1 MLQIFH
7 DELIQYTSQTVANG
21 INDYYF
27 RLKNHFHDLSNDKLI
42 NQICEYTEL
51 TIKDINDRDYI
62 INNVL
67 PKILEQ
73 DYIKDIKNEDT

>member
-1 MLQIFH
+1 MLQFFN
-7 DELIQYTSQTVANG
+7 DELIKYTSQTIANG

-27 RLKNHFHDLSNDKLI
+27 RLKSHFNNLSNDELI

-51 TIKDINDRDYI
+51 TVKNINDREYV

-73 DYIKDIKNEDT
+73 DYE